1 MNDIKRKYSLPL
13 NLQLF
18 AEGDDDSGADDDK
31 PKKLEF
37 TQEELDALIGRE
49 KGRVKSKYADYDELK
64 AERDRL
70 KAEEDARKAAE
81 LTETERLQ
89 AEKAEAERKAVEAS
103 ERGDKAL
110 KAANDQVI
118 RAEFRLLAKEAGV
131 RADAIDDAYRL
142 ADLSGASV
150 DDDGNVTGVDDVVTA
165 LLAAKPYLAAEAKKE
180 PRSIGGGSGGNEENA
195 KKTKEQLIAEAGEK
209 ARKSGRIEDRM
220 AYAALKDELNN

>member
-1 MNDIKRKYSLPL
+1 M

-18 AEGDDDSGADDDK
+18 AEGDEDSGEGDEK

-70 KAEEDARKAAE
+70 KAEEDARKTAE

-89 AEKAEAERKAVEAS
+89 AEKAEAERKAAEAS

-110 KAANDQVI
+110 KAANDRVI

-131 RADAIDDAYRL
+131 RADAVDDAYRL

-150 DDDGNVTGVDDVVTA
+150 DDDGNVAGVDDVVAA
-165 LLAAKPYLAAEAKKE
+165 LLAAKPYLVAETKKE
-180 PRSIGGGSGGNEENA
+180 PRAIGGGTGGSEEKA
-195 KKTKEQLIAEAGEK
+195 EKTKEQLIAEAGEK
-209 ARKSGRIEDRM
+209 ARRTGRIEDRM
-220 AYAALKDELNN
+220 AYAALKDELNK